1 MNTKQTLREITT
13 ELRKMRKVEQEII
26 QKNKSAPK
34 GKLRCAAKGNSF
46 QYYLGEKYLDKT
58 NKKLVADIA
67 NREYREKLLT
77 VLRER
82 IKVYER
88 LEHLYHYDFH
98 KPEEVYANL
107 HPARKKIVKPLYIPR
122 DEFIRNW
129 QEESYEHWEI
139 TDADVRGNFITDRG
153 ERVRSKSEKII
164 ADTLLKHG
172 IPYKYEYPLQL
183 KDNDRKVVIR
193 PDFVVLSLATLEEM
207 IIEHLGMMDD
217 EQYYIRSMN
226 KIDLYE
232 KNGYLIG
239 QKLILLHETFDNP
252 LDTRIMDK
260 YIIAYLTDVSK

>member
-1 MNTKQTLREITT
+1 MVIRKEIHEKLKKAPPGQLNCKVRGNT
-13 ELRKMRKVEQEII
+13 
-26 QKNKSAPK
+26 
-34 GKLRCAAKGNSF
+34 F
-46 QYYLGEKYLDKT
+46 QYYMDGKYLRTSNKT
-58 NKKLVADIA
+58 LIEGVA
-67 NREYREKLLT
+67 NREYLEKLQIAINEKI
-77 VLRER
+77 R
-82 IKVYER
+82 K
-88 LEHLYHYDFH
+88 LEHLIKSFGYDFE
-98 KPEEVYANL
+98 KPEEVYANM
-107 HPARKKIVKPLYIPR
+107 HPARKRLVNPLILPKEEYIR
-122 DEFIRNW
+122 QW
-129 QEESYEHWEI
+129 QSEPYEQWEI
-139 TDADVRGNFITDRG
+139 NDVDVRGVFITDRG